1 MKKLFFVTSV
11 LFFSIQS
18 IIIAQ
23 NSITDCDYIPLVSY
37 LYGLTDWYEDPRFT
51 ESEFRKIELLG
62 FHSVEINDLTE
73 SQYTRDQLGNYNFNI
88 IPDQVNESVVGA
100 GRNLINK
107 YTEAKYTVWQA
118 EGTPPDDGEATLV
131 RNIDYTDK
139 NENNTFIMTK
149 AQYIP
154 EDTELLKG
162 PQIWQ
167 DATYNM
173 VEPGIV
179 DYKADFCLKV
189 EELIPSM
196 NLPTDPVCNLQ
207 ITTTRIKSIN
217 GVWTSEYIVVAD
229 SAILFEDFTS
239 LNQWKHFYVD
249 YDLTGLP
256 DSFYNDI
263 DKSIS
268 SPNWGWD
275 DSKRNLVR
283 NMEYKI
289 IWKGNAETVR
299 LSVDSITIYDQ
310 RGDELTN
317 PNIWPITRGLIENM
331 IQYNYNYQTK
341 ISGWFGVDE
350 PQCIDNFEPIRIIN
364 ELLESQSG
372 GAKLWISCVGS
383 WSGSWGLPGHP
394 YSAGERIRRV
404 DEFFKRVK
412 RANVLQNI
420 PPLESPWTWEQN
432 PPRDPRLMN
441 IDLVADSF
449 YARYNLYTG
458 AHWGS
463 GILTGSVPILD

>member
-37 LYGLTDWYEDPRFT
+37 LYGLTDWYEDPRIT

-149 AQYIP
+149 AKYIP

-217 GVWTSEYIVVAD
+217 GVWTSEYIVV
-229 SAILFEDFTS
+229 
-239 LNQWKHFYVD
+239 VD
-249 YDLTGLP
+249 
-256 DSFYNDI
+256 
-263 DKSIS
+263 
-268 SPNWGWD
+268 
-275 DSKRNLVR
+275 
-283 NMEYKI
+283 
-289 IWKGNAETVR
+289 
-299 LSVDSITIYDQ
+299 LSVF
-310 RGDELTN
+310 
-317 PNIWPITRGLIENM
+317 LI
-331 IQYNYNYQTK
+331 
-341 ISGWFGVDE
+341 
-350 PQCIDNFEPIRIIN
+350 
-364 ELLESQSG
+364 L
-372 GAKLWISCVGS
+372 
-383 WSGSWGLPGHP
+383 
-394 YSAGERIRRV
+394 
-404 DEFFKRVK
+404 
-412 RANVLQNI
+412 
-420 PPLESPWTWEQN
+420 
-432 PPRDPRLMN
+432 
-441 IDLVADSF
+441 
-449 YARYNLYTG
+449 
-458 AHWGS
+458 
-463 GILTGSVPILD
+463 